1 MSYEISVKAKEDML
15 HLYIDGAERHGV
27 DQAERYYAGLIGQFE
42 TLTSHPELYHE
53 RSEIVPPVRVCP
65 YGVHVI
71 IYTVNKTG
79 GLLIIRVRHGRED
92 WL

>member
-1 MSYEISVKAKEDML
+1 
-15 HLYIDGAERHGV
+15 
-27 DQAERYYAGLIGQFE
+27 
-42 TLTSHPELYHE
+42 
-53 RSEIVPPVRVCP
+53 VRVCP

-71 IYTVNKTG
+71 IYTANKTG